1 MKKNKMII
9 DMSKAMLEEELPKS
23 VEEGLRKLVQLLKEK
38 EDNSITKDKCIVL
51 LEELVDNN
59 NLNPY
64 VRSQLLDLVAATEQ
78 S

>member
-1 MKKNKMII
+1 MKKNNIV
-9 DMSKAMLEEELPKS
+9 DMSKVMLEEELPKS
-23 VEEGLRKLVQLLKEK
+23 VQEGLRKLVKLLKEE

-51 LEELVDNN
+51 LEELVDNS